1 MGKKLEKL
9 LCLYTSDIMVKM
21 KEFLSHL
28 FIPKESNNHRAKI
41 LHHTNLFLTIVFLL
55 LTSFF
60 VQRLKVSFPSVL
72 GVKADIS
79 AEQLLLLTNKERQTN
94 GVLPLFLNE
103 HLSEAAAKKAA
114 DMFEYDYWAHNS
126 PNGKTPWVFIQSS
139 GYKYVYAGENLARG
153 FTTPEDVIKAWMTSS
168 AGHRE
173 NMLSSNY
180 QDVGFA
186 VKIGKLN
193 GEETVLIVEELGSL
207 NMPIARNKTTQTAI
221 ASVTNATVK
230 NAHSQNRAP
239 FINSLSFSS
248 NINIVVILIF
258 IFALLLDMIIIE
270 KKKIMR
276 FVGHNADHV
285 LYLMLIM
292 VLVGILSKGVI
303 I

>member
-1 MGKKLEKL
+1 VKDFF
-9 LCLYTSDIMVKM
+9 LY
-21 KEFLSHL
+21 L

-41 LHHTNLFLTIVFLL
+41 LHHTNLFLTIIFLL

-60 VQRLKVSFPSVL
+60 IQKLRVTFPSVL
-72 GVKADIS
+72 GVKAEIS
-79 AEQLLLLTNKERQTN
+79 LQELLTLTNKERQNN
-94 GVLPLFLNE
+94 GIAPLAFNDKLTD
-103 HLSEAAAKKAA
+103 AAAKKAD

-126 PNGKTPWVFIQSS
+126 PSGKTPWVFIKSS

-153 FTTPEDVIKAWMTSS
+153 FSTTEDVIKAWMTSS

-186 VKIGKLN
+186 VKLGKLN
-193 GEETVLIVEELGSL
+193 GEETVLIVEELGNL
-207 NMPIARNKTTQTAI
+207 NIPIARNKTAEIATASQTQA
-221 ASVTNATVK
+221 AVK
-230 NAHSQNRAP
+230 NAHSQNREP

-248 NINIVVILIF
+248 NINMMIILIF
-258 IFALLLDMIIIE
+258 IFVLLLDMIIIE
-270 KKKIMR
+270 KKKVMR
-276 FVGHNADHV
+276 FVGHNADHI

-292 VLVGILSKGVI
+292 ALVGILKGVI

>member
-1 MGKKLEKL
+1 
-9 LCLYTSDIMVKM
+9 M

-28 FIPKESNNHRAKI
+28 FLPKESNNHRAKI

-79 AEQLLLLTNKERQTN
+79 AEQLLLLTNKERQAN
-94 GVLPLFLNE
+94 GVLPLSLNE

-126 PNGKTPWVFIQSS
+126 PSGKTPWVFIQSS

-193 GEETVLIVEELGSL
+193 GEETVLIVEELGNLS
-207 NMPIARNKTTQTAI
+207 MPIARNKTAQIAT
-221 ASVTNATVK
+221 ASVTNGTVK
-230 NAHSQNRAP
+230 NAASENREP

-248 NINIVVILIF
+248 NINMVVILIF

-276 FVGHNADHV
+276 FVGHNADHI

-303 I
+303 V